1 MSIGDIIPCIQKLAH
16 LQKEVILKLM
26 CPHFALG
33 AFLLTCV
40 GSLWVCW
47 LVLVRDVER
56 WWPLKRAGIWH

>member
-1 MSIGDIIPCIQKLAH
+1 MSVGDIIPWFQK
-16 LQKEVILKLM
+16 LQKEAILKLM

-33 AFLLTCV
+33 AFLLTHV

-56 WWPLKRAGIWH
+56 WWPLKRAGIWHRL